1 MRNRILWLLILP
13 LMVAACGQEDDQVLP
28 GHDGAALRVQN
39 QSNFTIES
47 LEVEPGAG
55 GYQVYE
61 DIAPG
66 ATSAYQPFDF
76 IYSYAYLRAVIA
88 GDTLTLQP
96 IDYVGAEPYN
106 SGAYT
111 YLLQVNGESEPT
123 SLSIEFR
130 ED

>member
-1 MRNRILWLLILP
+1 
-13 LMVAACGQEDDQVLP
+13 MVAACGQEDDQVLP
-28 GHDGAALRVQN
+28 GHDGVALRVQN

-61 DIAPG
+61 NIAPG